1 MKKTYLWIIL
11 AGILWGTSGIF
22 VRWLTP
28 YGFTSFPLTAFRGG
42 IAFLSIAGYC
52 LLRERSAFR
61 IRKEQWPV
69 FLGIGVIQFVTAA
82 CYFLCMQM
90 TSVATAVVLMCTA
103 PVYVILFSVLVT
115 KEPLSLPKG
124 IAIGGMLL
132 GCVLVSG
139 LIDGAVFHGWGIAIG
154 ILSGISKGSYSL
166 LVKKA
171 LKQGSSPLSPV
182 LCGSLFM
189 WLLALPSIR
198 WPIVG
203 AAVSQAPFS
212 LLPLLLGLGLVTF
225 VFPFF
230 LYAKGLRHMEPGT
243 ASTLSVVEPMAA
255 ALFSVAIFQE
265 PPALLQTVGIVLI
278 LLSIIL
284 LGMADNR
291 KPNP

>member
-69 FLGIGVIQFVTAA
+69 FLGIGVIQFATAA

-171 LKQGSSPLSPV
+171 LKQGELSLESCTLRLAVYVAVGASIDTVADCRRGGLSSPFFGTTAFTWIGTCH
-182 LCGSLFM
+182 LC
-189 WLLALPSIR
+189 
-198 WPIVG
+198 
-203 AAVSQAPFS
+203 
-212 LLPLLLGLGLVTF
+212 LPLFLVRQRTAAHGAGNGLHPV
-225 VFPFF
+225 
-230 LYAKGLRHMEPGT
+230 RC
-243 ASTLSVVEPMAA
+243 
-255 ALFSVAIFQE
+255 
-265 PPALLQTVGIVLI
+265 
-278 LLSIIL
+278 
-284 LGMADNR
+284 
-291 KPNP
+291 